1 MSDIILSIQDKMHD
15 DFAFHNITVVQCHFL
30 FFFSRF
36 ETIKTLKD

>member
-1 MSDIILSIQDKMHD
+1 MHD
-15 DFAFHNITVVQCHFL
+15 DFAFHNITVVQCHFFS